1 VAITAAATEA
11 LPVRLAIVGCGAMS
25 DLGHLPALRRTDAI
39 VPTILIDQ
47 DEGRARHLAHKFGV
61 PHHSTRLADAAK
73 HAEAACVVVPHHV
86 HTSVACDLIG
96 DGLHMLIEKPLAVTL
111 PLCDPIIEAAD
122 KQRSILAVAMV
133 RRFARTTRLLKQMIA
148 QGTFGATRSFRLV
161 NGTSGTWP
169 TKSTYVLNVEQS
181 GGGVLMSNGVHD
193 IDLLACLFGHPVE
206 LSFFADADFLGAKRL
221 ENDAFI
227 KMTTKSG
234 ITGTM
239 ELSRTRD
246 LTSGLWIEFE
256 RADIF
261 SPLFGDKITVT
272 LPGGVPISL
281 MAHLNDA
288 KAPGAVAQ
296 TFNDMLT
303 EQLVDFASAVRNGTA
318 PAVDGREGRSAIETV
333 MRCYANVQPLD
344 LPWRRPVLVP
354 EAA

>member
-1 VAITAAATEA
+1 
-11 LPVRLAIVGCGAMS
+11 M
-25 DLGHLPALRRTDAI
+25 PALQATSAI

-47 DEGRARHLAHKFGV
+47 DANRARHLARKFGIAL
-61 PHHSTRLADAAK
+61 HSTQLADAAK

-96 DGLHMLIEKPLAVTL
+96 DGLHILIEKPLAVTL
-111 PLCDPIIEAAD
+111 PLCDPIIDAAD
-122 KQRSILAVAMV
+122 KQGTILAVAMV
-133 RRFARTTRLLKQMIA
+133 RRFARTTRLLKELIGRQ
-148 QGTFGATRSFRLV
+148 TFGAARSFRLV

-193 IDLLACLFGHPVE
+193 IDLLACLFGHADE
-206 LSFFADADFLGAKRL
+206 LSFFADADFLGARRL

-227 KMTTKSG
+227 RMTTTSEVQ
-234 ITGTM
+234 GTV

-256 RADIF
+256 RASIF
-261 SPLFGDKITVT
+261 SPLFGDEITVT
-272 LPGGVPISL
+272 LPGGTPISL
-281 MAHLNDA
+281 ASHLNDA
-288 KAPGAVAQ
+288 NAPNLPAQ

-303 EQLVDFASAVRNGTA
+303 DQLVDFAAAVRKGTA
-318 PAVDGREGRSAIETV
+318 PMADGREARRAIETV

-344 LPWRRPVLVP
+344 TPWRRPVLVP